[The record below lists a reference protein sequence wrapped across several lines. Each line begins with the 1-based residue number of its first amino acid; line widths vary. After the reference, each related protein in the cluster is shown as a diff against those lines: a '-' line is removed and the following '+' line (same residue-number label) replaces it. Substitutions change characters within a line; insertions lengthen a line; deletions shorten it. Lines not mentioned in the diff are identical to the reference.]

1 MCCDSW
7 GRKELDTTEQLNR
20 NDSYK
25 MDAHRPKS
33 LALSAKLENDNG
45 EKKLI
50 DLRLKLK
57 LPKRHD

>member
-1 MCCDSW
+1 MIHIKW
-7 GRKELDTTEQLNR
+7 MLTE
-20 NDSYK
+20 
-25 MDAHRPKS
+25 PKS

-50 DLRLKLK
+50 DLRSKLK

>member
-1 MCCDSW
+1 M
-7 GRKELDTTEQLNR
+7 LTE
-20 NDSYK
+20 
-25 MDAHRPKS
+25 PKS